1 MKKYFFEE
9 MPLRFVHL
17 KVGFGGVGGQFS
29 DGYILGI
36 VGITI
41 ALATKPLGL
50 STWWLGAIGAAS
62 LAGLFFGSLLT
73 GPLADRIGRR
83 LIYQLT
89 MPIFCVISIL
99 QFFVSSPT
107 ELFVLRLLLG
117 FILGADYVVGI
128 SLVSEITPMR
138 LRGRL
143 LSSMMVGWVAGY
155 AIAYFVGYL
164 FAELAEDSWRW
175 ILLSSAVPSF
185 LVALVRIDTPASPLW
200 LARQGKIIEA
210 KKVVAK
216 YFGSDVELKV
226 RNDVHQASS
235 KIGYLELFKPK
246 WRKNTM
252 VGAVFYM
259 CQVIPYFAISTF
271 IPTVLEGLNVRDS
284 YTGGVIYN
292 FFLLLG
298 AVLGLLIINKISRRA
313 FLVGSFYILALVLF
327 VLGINSSMPNY
338 FVIILFSVFSCVI
351 AAAGVLEFAYTPEL
365 FPTDLRASG
374 VGFVVAA
381 SRISAALGTFFLPI
395 ITEKFSTSAALY
407 VCVAALLIG
416 GLFCQKYAPETRFKE
431 SK

>member
-9 MPLRFVHL
+9 MPLKFVHI

-50 STWWLGAIGAAS
+50 SIWWLGAIGSAS
-62 LAGLFFGSLLT
+62 LVGLFFGSLLT

-89 MPIFCVISIL
+89 MPIFCLISIL
-99 QFFVSSPT
+99 QFFVTFPM
-107 ELFVLRLLLG
+107 ELFILRLFLG

-128 SLVSEITPMR
+128 SLVSEITPAR

-143 LSSMMVGWVAGY
+143 LSSMMVGWVTGY
-155 AIAYFVGYL
+155 AVAYFVGYL
-164 FAELAEDSWRW
+164 FADFGEDSWRW
-175 ILLSSAVPSF
+175 ILLSSAIPSII
-185 LVALVRIDTPASPLW
+185 VAMIRINTPASPLW
-200 LARQGKIIEA
+200 LMRKGKIAEA
-210 KKVVAK
+210 KKVIVK
-216 YFGSDVELKV
+216 YFGNDIELKPLD
-226 RNDVHQASS
+226 NHYSS
-235 KIGYLELFKPK
+235 KRGYSELFKPK

-271 IPTVLEGLNVRDS
+271 IPTVLEGLRVQDS
-284 YTGGVIYN
+284 YMGGMFYN
-292 FFLLLG
+292 FFLILG
-298 AVLGLLIINKISRRA
+298 AILGLLIINKISRRA
-313 FLVGSFYILALVLF
+313 FLIGSFYILGLVLF
-327 VLGINSSMPNY
+327 VLGIYSTMPN
-338 FVIILFSVFSCVI
+338 FLVIALFSVFSCVI

-381 SRISAALGTFFLPI
+381 SRVSAALGTFFLPI
-395 ITEKFSTSAALY
+395 ITERFSTSAALY
-407 VCVAALLIG
+407 VCVAALLFG

-431 SK
+431 NK